1 MKHRI
6 KQPYEIIQID
16 KHTGKINT
24 PNLLLMNRCFD
35 IIGKI
40 SKFENWNISL
50 VGNGIDE
57 ISFDV
62 HKYAD
67 GRLCPVWNDL
77 IDLKI
82 VDVSGFG
89 RFEISVDYT
98 DNTETVKSVHGV
110 SLEAELAQIGLYYFH
125 VNDEEAAD
133 MVVTDYSKDNYDSEG
148 KFIPTTF
155 YRKILDTDTPEEAEF
170 KRKHSLLHRVL
181 ADKAPHWSIGYVT
194 PCIALDE
201 ESEPEE
207 TEKFQR
213 TYTANGESIYDFL
226 TGTVAEE
233 SNVVFLF
240 DTMERKINCY
250 SLSENVFDPDTGEI
264 KVAGAGEDTMIYV
277 SKNKLANEI
286 TISSQKDNVKN
297 CFRVEG
303 GDDIITDM
311 VRAVNMNGSNY
322 IYQFADF
329 QYNDMPEA
337 LRNKIH
343 DYQTMMEDPQT
354 QESYYGENGIYTRLC
369 KAYDDLAWYESAM
382 MPDTSKVTD
391 PGSAEEQYNKLKEM
405 IHSDNFYVAVSSV
418 NSFDDNLFVGVTNN
432 IEAYAQILVDS
443 RFDIKILKETT
454 SYDNSQNLWSGKIQI
469 VQHTD
474 EKNIYPVNISSDDYI
489 LHVKVNED
497 ALAFAKQKIEK
508 ALASGSM
515 LDIDFEVAEKNEGD
529 MLEYFRKYSLNR
541 LASFYDGYNSCL
553 SILIKLG
560 ETVSSDLYHTMY
572 HKYELRMNTAGKAL
586 EEREK
591 DVQDVKD
598 RISAIELEQKE
609 FMYGS
614 GSYEQPM
621 FDYEPHDFKT
631 YMEDVLYT
639 EFCKYRR
646 EDTYSNNNYT
656 SDGLTDAECLAK
668 AKELLEAADKEAKKK
683 CMMQRTI
690 STSLNNLFA
699 LPEFEPF
706 YDKFALFNYIRI
718 RTEDELLKLR
728 LVGIEFNGDSVN
740 EIQVTFSDQIESIEG
755 SPKKIR
761 NILKQASN
769 ISESYSS
776 TVSQAKKGTQ
786 ADQKIEDIYT
796 NGLDTGKAMIT
807 NNENREVTITSSGII
822 GKSMVDEGFYDD
834 RQFRIT
840 GNTMAFT
847 DDNWNT
853 VRIAIGE
860 FTFEDP
866 VTKESKPGYGIY
878 ADNLVGKVI
887 AGNTLGIENENGN
900 VIITGDGIDITNG
913 SIALSNGEYSIEL
926 DPNHNLGSTMNDYLF
941 CIRNNAEQDKVV
953 MGVDTS
959 GDGYFSGNLS
969 ANSGIIGGENG
980 WKINGNSL
988 MYINKDNNKDFI
1000 RLDAENKSVISQNG
1014 KNKVTLTSG
1023 YVDSTDGTYEARLSE
1038 AGLCFKKD
1046 NIQYALFRTTTWHNT
1061 ETRGVGINSYA
1072 DSKFI
1077 SFGNMNDNSN
1087 DSFITPLVL
1096 NYGLNP
1102 NGDTQDVLIYG
1113 STLLTEKVF
1122 LRNNLYF
1129 NNNAWLYSNVNDTIS
1144 CNKNLYVDNN
1154 LDVGNRLEVL
1164 GNLFADGA
1172 LENLFDSAPNLCIGG
1187 MGRIAKTTGSSKRF
1201 KKEIKPV
1208 ETDELNPDKLYD
1220 INVVQYKFK
1229 KDYLSEDAQRYDK
1242 NVIGFIA
1249 EDIYEK
1255 YPIAADCSIDPDGN
1269 TIVEDWNFRYIVP
1282 AMLKLI
1288 QDQKKEIHSLKQ
1300 KNKEF
1305 SRRLEKIEQAIF

>member
-110 SLEAELAQIGLYYFH
+110 SLEAELAQIGLYDFH

-133 MVVTDYSKDNYDSEG
+133 MVVTDYSKDNYDSKG

-155 YRKILDTDTPEEAEF
+155 YRKILDTDTPEEAAF

-207 TEKFQR
+207 SEKFQR

-250 SLSENVFDPDTGEI
+250 SLSENVFDPNTGEI

-286 TISSQKDNVKN
+286 TISSQKDNIKN
-297 CFRVEG
+297 CFRIEG

-329 QYNDMPEA
+329 QYDDMPEA
-337 LRNKIH
+337 LRNKIQG
-343 DYQTMMEDPQT
+343 YRTMMEDPQT

-405 IHSDNFYVAVSSV
+405 FHSDNFYVAVSSV

-454 SYDNSQNLWSGKIQI
+454 SYDSSQNLWSGKIQI

-489 LHVKVNED
+489 LHVKVNGD

-515 LDIDFEVAEKNEGD
+515 LDIDFEVAGMNEGD

-541 LASFYDGYNSCL
+541 LASFYGGYNSCL

-586 EEREK
+586 EERKK

-598 RISAIELEQKE
+598 RISAIALEQKE

-683 CMMQRTI
+683 CMIQRTI

-769 ISESYSS
+769 ISKSYSS

-822 GKSMVDEGFYDD
+822 GKSMVDEGFYDG

-900 VIITGDGIDITNG
+900 VIVTGDGIDITNG

-926 DPNHNLGSTMNDYLF
+926 DPNHNLGSTLDDYLF

-959 GDGYFSGNLS
+959 GNGCFKGRIEAAKGRIANFNISENKICTGDVEFDNPTGIYF
-969 ANSGIIGGENG
+969 GENG
-980 WKINGNSL
+980 LRIGDGFKVGNDGNTDIKGNISTNGSL
-988 MYINKDNNKDFI
+988 KMLFENPMFGSTQKD
-1000 RLDAENKSVISQNG
+1000 
-1014 KNKVTLTSG
+1014 
-1023 YVDSTDGTYEARLSE
+1023 YVDVLIPEITG
-1038 AGLCFKKD
+1038 
-1046 NIQYALFRTTTWHNT
+1046 NNT
-1061 ETRGVGINSYA
+1061 EGFNQGLKIPVETIFEKDVLIKGYFIGNGGGYIVTSDRNLKHAIQELDKAKS
-1072 DSKFI
+1072 SKFI
-1077 SFGNMNDNSN
+1077 YSLKPSKFKYNNGTSN
-1087 DSFITPLVL
+1087 RFHH
-1096 NYGLNP
+1096 GLIA
-1102 NGDTQDVLIYG
+1102 QDVKESLGEEDNAVYIEQKDGTKGLRYEELIADLIA
-1113 STLLTEKVF
+1113 TLQTQNE
-1122 LRNNLYF
+1122 RITY
-1129 NNNAWLYSNVNDTIS
+1129 
-1144 CNKNLYVDNN
+1144 
-1154 LDVGNRLEVL
+1154 LEY
-1164 GNLFADGA
+1164 
-1172 LENLFDSAPNLCIGG
+1172 
-1187 MGRIAKTTGSSKRF
+1187 K
-1201 KKEIKPV
+1201 
-1208 ETDELNPDKLYD
+1208 
-1220 INVVQYKFK
+1220 IN
-1229 KDYLSEDAQRYDK
+1229 
-1242 NVIGFIA
+1242 
-1249 EDIYEK
+1249 
-1255 YPIAADCSIDPDGN
+1255 
-1269 TIVEDWNFRYIVP
+1269 
-1282 AMLKLI
+1282 
-1288 QDQKKEIHSLKQ
+1288 SLK
-1300 KNKEF
+1300 
-1305 SRRLEKIEQAIF
+1305 

>member
-6 KQPYEIIQID
+6 KQPYKIIQID

-67 GRLCPVWNDL
+67 GRLCPLWDDL

-110 SLEAELAQIGLYYFH
+110 SLEAELAQIGLYDFH

-133 MVVTDYSKDNYDSEG
+133 MVITDYSKDNYDSEG

-213 TYTANGESIYDFL
+213 TYTADGESIYDFL

-297 CFRVEG
+297 CFRIEG

-391 PGSAEEQYNKLKEM
+391 PGSAEEQYHKLKELF
-405 IHSDNFYVAVSSV
+405 HSDNFYVAVSSV

-432 IEAYAQILVDS
+432 IEAYAQILVDA

-454 SYDNSQNLWSGKIQI
+454 SYDSRKHLWSGKIQI

-474 EKNIYPVNISSDDYI
+474 EKNIYPVNISSDNYI

-515 LDIDFEVAEKNEGD
+515 LDIDFEVAGMNEGD

-586 EEREK
+586 EERKK

-598 RISAIELEQKE
+598 RISAIALEQKE

-614 GSYEQPM
+614 GSYEQPL
-621 FDYEPHDFKT
+621 FDYKPHDFKT
-631 YMEDVLYT
+631 YMGDALYT

-786 ADQKIEDIYT
+786 ADQKIEDIYA

-822 GKSMVDEGFYDD
+822 GKSMVNEGFYDG

-887 AGNTLGIENENGN
+887 AGNTLGIENKNGS
-900 VIITGDGIDITNG
+900 VIVTGDGITIKNGLIQSANYKPGKSGSMLDLTNG
-913 SIALSNGEYSIEL
+913 TFDYAGGSLTYKNNVLSVKGNVIADELIATNNGQIANFNIKEDRLCTDNVEFNDNTGVYFGEKGLRIGENFKVGKDGTVDIKGDMYIRDSLWMWCKDEFGFAEGSRYIECL
-926 DPNHNLGSTMNDYLF
+926 QIIKYADAPALFMPLITQINYLEVNSSFHSYGDTYIGNDL
-941 CIRNNAEQDKVV
+941 KV
-953 MGVDTS
+953 
-959 GDGYFSGNLS
+959 SGNLRV
-969 ANSGIIGGENG
+969 NG
-980 WKINGNSL
+980 
-988 MYINKDNNKDFI
+988 
-1000 RLDAENKSVISQNG
+1000 A
-1014 KNKVTLTSG
+1014 
-1023 YVDSTDGTYEARLSE
+1023 
-1038 AGLCFKKD
+1038 
-1046 NIQYALFRTTTWHNT
+1046 T
-1061 ETRGVGINSYA
+1061 EIAFS
-1072 DSKFI
+1072 
-1077 SFGNMNDNSN
+1077 
-1087 DSFITPLVL
+1087 
-1096 NYGLNP
+1096 
-1102 NGDTQDVLIYG
+1102 
-1113 STLLTEKVF
+1113 
-1122 LRNNLYF
+1122 
-1129 NNNAWLYSNVNDTIS
+1129 
-1144 CNKNLYVDNN
+1144 
-1154 LDVGNRLEVL
+1154 
-1164 GNLFADGA
+1164 
-1172 LENLFDSAPNLCIGG
+1172 SAPNLHIGSG
-1187 MGRIAKTTGSSKRF
+1187 GKIAKTSGSSKRF
-1201 KKEIKPV
+1201 KTGIEPV
-1208 ETDELNPDKLYD
+1208 IVNDLNPDKLYD
-1220 INVVQYKFK
+1220 INIVQYKFK
-1229 KDYLSEDAQRYDK
+1229 KDYLSEEDQRYDK
-1242 NVIGFIA
+1242 VVIGFIA

-1255 YPIAADCSIDPDGN
+1255 YPIAADYTIDDDGN
-1269 TIVEDWNFRYIVP
+1269 INVNDWNFRYMIP
-1282 AMLKLI
+1282 AMLKLL
-1288 QDQKKEIHSLKQ
+1288 QDQKKEIDILKQ
-1300 KNKEF
+1300 ESRDFKQRLKN
-1305 SRRLEKIEQAIF
+1305 LEKKFI